1 MSKSVPQR
9 RDFLFIKSE
18 YKLVRI
24 NLPEILF
31 LSGMR
36 DYTQVYLKG
45 RAAPLTTLQNL
56 KEFEGKLPND
66 QFIRVHRSYIVA
78 LSQVDYIS
86 RNEIHIASYNIPI
99 GNAFRGGLN
108 DAVEKHS

>member
-1 MSKSVPQR
+1 MQEKGQLYHISYLSISRMSKSVPQR

-45 RAAPLTTLQNL
+45 RAAPVCT
-56 KEFEGKLPND
+56 
-66 QFIRVHRSYIVA
+66 
-78 LSQVDYIS
+78 
-86 RNEIHIASYNIPI
+86 
-99 GNAFRGGLN
+99 
-108 DAVEKHS
+108 